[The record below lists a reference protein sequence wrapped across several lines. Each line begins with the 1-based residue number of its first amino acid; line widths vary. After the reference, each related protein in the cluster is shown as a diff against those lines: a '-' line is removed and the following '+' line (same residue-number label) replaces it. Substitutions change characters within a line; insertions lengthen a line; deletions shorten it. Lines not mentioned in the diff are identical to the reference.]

1 MSVEAAA
8 NASYG
13 STASGSSFYA
23 AMRILP
29 RAQREAMFQIY
40 SFCRQVDDIADSDG
54 PRPERLAALQQWRD
68 DIDAL
73 YAGHPPE
80 RLKDYVASVKT
91 FGLKRED
98 FVAIVDG
105 MEMDVPQDI
114 RAPDLATL
122 DLYCDRV
129 ASAVGRLS
137 VRVFGLP
144 EDDGIQL
151 AYHLGRALQLTN
163 ILRDIDED
171 AGLGR
176 LYLPREWL
184 WHAGIT
190 NNDPARV
197 TADRALPKVC
207 APLAERA
214 KMHFQKSDEI
224 MKRNSRRAVRAPR
237 IMSKYYRAI
246 LDLLIARGFT
256 APRAPVRVSKR
267 RQDRHPSSLRDH
279 LMQKTVHIIGA
290 GISGLS
296 AAVRLANGG
305 YKVFVHEATQQA
317 GGRCRS
323 YFDAATNLTIDNGN
337 HLLLSGNRHALS
349 YARAIGTEAGLVG
362 PARAQFPFVDLAS
375 GRRWQLDLGDSRL
388 PLWVFDEARR
398 VPDTSLRDYLALAPL
413 AWAGTGALVGNTI
426 PCKGTLYDR
435 LVQPLLLAA
444 LNVDPPEGSAGLAG
458 AIVRET
464 LLAGGQACRPLIARD
479 GLSSVLIEPA
489 VKLLQERG
497 HSVQFSHELRA
508 LGMSGD
514 RISELD
520 FGNGDKVALGA
531 DDAVVLAVP
540 PRAAAALLP
549 GLKTPTKFRAI
560 VNAHFRV
567 DPPRDAAPILGVVGG
582 LVEWLFAFPQRLS
595 VTISNGD
602 RLVDMPREE
611 LALAIWQDICEASG
625 VSGDLPPWQI
635 VRERRATFEATPE
648 QNALRPGPATAQ
660 KNLFL
665 AGDWTATGLPAT
677 IEGSVRSGDRAAD
690 LVLARR

>member
-1 MSVEAAA
+1 
-8 NASYG
+8 
-13 STASGSSFYA
+13 
-23 AMRILP
+23 
-29 RAQREAMFQIY
+29 
-40 SFCRQVDDIADSDG
+40 
-54 PRPERLAALQQWRD
+54 
-68 DIDAL
+68 
-73 YAGHPPE
+73 
-80 RLKDYVASVKT
+80 
-91 FGLKRED
+91 
-98 FVAIVDG
+98 
-105 MEMDVPQDI
+105 
-114 RAPDLATL
+114 
-122 DLYCDRV
+122 
-129 ASAVGRLS
+129 
-137 VRVFGLP
+137 
-144 EDDGIQL
+144 
-151 AYHLGRALQLTN
+151 
-163 ILRDIDED
+163 
-171 AGLGR
+171 
-176 LYLPREWL
+176 
-184 WHAGIT
+184 
-190 NNDPARV
+190 
-197 TADRALPKVC
+197 
-207 APLAERA
+207 
-214 KMHFQKSDEI
+214 
-224 MKRNSRRAVRAPR
+224 
-237 IMSKYYRAI
+237 
-246 LDLLIARGFT
+246 
-256 APRAPVRVSKR
+256 
-267 RQDRHPSSLRDH
+267 
-279 LMQKTVHIIGA
+279 MQKTVHIIGA

-375 GRRWQLDLGDSRL
+375 GQRWQLDLGDSRL

-398 VPDTSLRDYLALAPL
+398 VPDTTLRDYLALAPL
-413 AWAGTGALVGNTI
+413 VWAGTGALVGNTI

-508 LGMSGD
+508 LGMAND

-520 FGNGDKVALGA
+520 FGNGDKIALGA

-540 PRAAAALLP
+540 PRAAASLLP

-582 LVEWLFAFPQRLS
+582 LVEWLFAFPQRMS

-602 RLVDMPREE
+602 RLVDTPREE
-611 LALAIWQDICEASG
+611 LAQAIWQDICEASG

-648 QNALRPGPATAQ
+648 QNALRPGPTTAQ